1 MPLACRST
9 ASMWSTSTSGP
20 IESGLANAPGHRW
33 GDILCYNMQAEKVV
47 VNLLKDLDEGVWEEI
62 GLSATAAMAS
72 KILTH

>member
-1 MPLACRST
+1 MGQICLYLLNKT
-9 ASMWSTSTSGP
+9 KLV
-20 IESGLANAPGHRW
+20 I
-33 GDILCYNMQAEKVV
+33 V